1 MIPNGCA
8 CNARRSCGPRT
19 ARDSVAAGGRTV
31 ALKDFTLL
39 AKLEELDVM
48 THNIVKKFEKS
59 ERHVLSAEIRNTI
72 ADIEHAV
79 IRATKKQLAE
89 RKRRVRPEKT
99 LAVLCDADVELEY
112 LKLQIRKA
120 FALRLINEKCYGDWS
135 RMVLEV
141 GGLLGAWLKKL
152 DTEVNAVA
160 ADGGSH
166 NGPGRPQ
173 QSRLL

>member
-152 DTEVNAVA
+152 DTEVNAGTA
-160 ADGGSH
+160 GGGSH

>member
-1 MIPNGCA
+1 M
-8 CNARRSCGPRT
+8 
-19 ARDSVAAGGRTV
+19 

-89 RKRRVRPEKT
+89 RKRHVRPEKT

-152 DTEVNAVA
+152 DTEVNTGTAG
-160 ADGGSH
+160 GGSR

>member
-1 MIPNGCA
+1 M
-8 CNARRSCGPRT
+8 
-19 ARDSVAAGGRTV
+19 

-39 AKLEELDVM
+39 AKLEQLDVE

-59 ERHVLSAEIRNTI
+59 ERHVLSAEIRGTV
-72 ADIEHAV
+72 AHIEHLV

-89 RKRRVRPEKT
+89 RKRRQRPEAT
-99 LAVLCDADVELEY
+99 YGLLCDADVELEY
-112 LKLQIRKA
+112 LKLQIRKS
-120 FALRLINEKCYGDWS
+120 FTLRLINEKCYGDWS

-152 DTEVNAVA
+152 DTEVNMGTAG
-160 ADGGSH
+160 GGSR

>member
-1 MIPNGCA
+1 M
-8 CNARRSCGPRT
+8 
-19 ARDSVAAGGRTV
+19 

-89 RKRRVRPEKT
+89 RKRHVRPEKT

-152 DTEVNAVA
+152 DTEVNTGTAG
-160 ADGGSH
+160 GGSH

>member
-1 MIPNGCA
+1 M
-8 CNARRSCGPRT
+8 
-19 ARDSVAAGGRTV
+19 AAGGRTV

-79 IRATKKQLAE
+79 IRATKKQLVE
-89 RKRRVRPEKT
+89 RKRHVRPEKT

-160 ADGGSH
+160 AGGGSH

>member
-1 MIPNGCA
+1 M
-8 CNARRSCGPRT
+8 
-19 ARDSVAAGGRTV
+19 

-160 ADGGSH
+160 AGGGSH